1 MKYSRVRNAL
11 GLPNGEL
18 PLLARPEPDPRSII
32 AQLAQLRDKNAERE
46 NRDNEHGRWEDWGL
60 GYEQALT
67 DIARLCG
74 TDLETKGRP
83 QS

>member
-1 MKYSRVRNAL
+1 MDTLRYFNRYTGSMTT
-11 GLPNGEL
+11 PH
-18 PLLARPEPDPRSII
+18 DII
-32 AQLAQLRDKNAERE
+32 AQLAQLRDRNAERE

-74 TDLETKGRP
+74 TDLEAKGRP